1 MVEQVEINLPTG
13 VSENPQKRRRLSQ
26 ERFVAVGQRIEV
38 KWDLDDENGFVR
50 SRWWGAKVLRKLE
63 SSGDKNI
70 TCDILYDPFEDFAE
84 TQCRI
89 VFQSSTELRD
99 SDSGELLYWR
109 AEGEN
114 SEPQSTTMVEL
125 QEEQDAIDR
134 ELGESFEQEA
144 MAEFDKLPMEKQRH
158 LAASYRSFADSLK
171 EHLRKLLAANGA
183 NYEVRDNDIQ
193 RVCKAIKVE
202 KKG

>member
-1 MVEQVEINLPTG
+1 MVKQVEGNSQTRD
-13 VSENPQKRRRLSQ
+13 SEKPQKRRRLS
-26 ERFVAVGQRIEV
+26 EEELVAVGKRIEV
-38 KWDLDDENGFVR
+38 KWDLDDENGVVR
-50 SRWWGAKVLRKLE
+50 SRWWGAKVLRKVE
-63 SSGDKNI
+63 SPGDEKVPF
-70 TCDILYDPFEDFAE
+70 DILYDPFEDFAE

-89 VFQSSTELRD
+89 VFLSTTELRD
-99 SDSGELLYWR
+99 SESGDLLYWR
-109 AEGEN
+109 AEGDD

-171 EHLRKLLAANGA
+171 GHLRKLLAANGA
-183 NYEVRDNDIQ
+183 NYEVTDNDIQ
-193 RVCKAIKVE
+193 SAFNAIEVE

>member
-1 MVEQVEINLPTG
+1 VEENLQAG
-13 VSENPQKRRRLSQ
+13 DSEKPQKRRRLS
-26 ERFVAVGQRIEV
+26 EEDLVAVGKRIEV
-38 KWDLDDENGFVR
+38 KWDLDDENGVVR
-50 SRWWGAKVLRKLE
+50 SRWWGAKVLRKVE
-63 SSGDKNI
+63 ASGDENAPY
-70 TCDILYDPFEDFAE
+70 DILYDSYEDFLE

-89 VFQSSTELRD
+89 VFLSTTELQD
-99 SDSGELLYWR
+99 SESGDLLYWR
-109 AEGEN
+109 SEGDD

-171 EHLRKLLAANGA
+171 GHLRKLLATNGA
-183 NYEVRDNDIQ
+183 NYEVTDNDIQ
-193 RVCKAIKVE
+193 SAFNAIVVE